1 MSGVRTLLER
11 NLGGIQQRIAVA
23 ARASGREPDSVRL
36 VAVTKYVPAAIVREL
51 VALGCRMLGESR
63 PQELWAKAE
72 ALADLPIEWH
82 LVGHLQ
88 RNKIRR
94 TLPVVTLV
102 HSIDSERLL
111 EALSEEATGE
121 RPVRGLLEVN
131 VSGERAKHGFAPT
144 QLDALIARL
153 DQFSNVQITG
163 LMCMAGLESTPQEAQ
178 REFARLRELRESL
191 EPSCPAG
198 HALSELSMGMSG
210 DFELAIR
217 EGATIV
223 RIGSALFEGLEL

>member
-1 MSGVRTLLER
+1 MSGVRTVLER
-11 NLGGIQQRIAVA
+11 NLGAVRQQIASA
-23 ARASGREPDSVRL
+23 ARASGREPASVKL
-36 VAVTKYVPAAIVREL
+36 VAVTKYVPPPIVREL
-51 VALGCRMLGESR
+51 VMLGCRILGESR

-94 TLPVVTLV
+94 TLPVVTLL

-111 EALSEEATGE
+111 DALNAEATAE

-131 VSGERAKHGFAPT
+131 VSGDRAKHGFAPT
-144 QLDALIARL
+144 QLDAFIARL

-163 LMCMAGLESTPQEAQ
+163 LMCMAGLESTPVEAE
-178 REFARLRELRESL
+178 REFAQLRELQESL
-191 EPSCPAG
+191 APSCPAG

-217 EGATIV
+217 QGATMV
-223 RIGSALFEGLEL
+223 RLGSALFEGLEP